1 MTILSA
7 GSWWT
12 QIDTKFRF
20 LYKLWL
26 IMELIKLQVIQNIIE
41 LSQEK
46 CISLFGAGHKTMQKR
61 KENMCHLKE
70 TLFWHY

>member
-1 MTILSA
+1 
-7 GSWWT
+7 
-12 QIDTKFRF
+12 
-20 LYKLWL
+20 
-26 IMELIKLQVIQNIIE
+26 MELIKLQVIQNIIE